1 MQKKTM
7 QALQKTSFLDANSA
21 SYLDQ
26 LYETFLTNPLS
37 VPKEWRNFFEETL
50 QGKSPESE
58 VLHSEVR
65 KQFQQLASHPLLQS
79 SVQSSSQLIDQSSS
93 QLSSQNAQSS
103 SQLSNQFTSIS
114 EPASEPK
121 ALSRES
127 KNCEKALMHE
137 RKQTQVHALIDAYRL
152 LGHLH
157 ADLDPL
163 KLRIK
168 PLVPELMLSFY
179 GLAQSDLNTV
189 YNANSLSGPK
199 ERSLKRI
206 LEDLQM
212 IYCGTAAFEFMHIPD
227 SPERAWVQMRV
238 EDLRLDS
245 KLSPEIKCHLL
256 ERVVA
261 AEGLEKYLGAKYPGA
276 KRFSLEGCDTLVIAL
291 DELIQYSGQNGAKE
305 IVMGMAHRGRL
316 NILTN
321 ILGKFPKQLFDEF
334 EGKLKT
340 NEQLE
345 SGDVK
350 YHQGFSSN
358 IETEGGV
365 VHIALAFNPSHLEIV
380 SPVVCGSVRARQE
393 RRNDIRRNEVI
404 AILMHGDAAFAGQ
417 GVVMETLNMSKTRG
431 YCIGGTIHIV
441 VNNQIGFTTSDPEDA
456 RSTLYCSDIGKM
468 LEIPIFHVNADDP
481 ESVYSIVQLALDYR
495 EKFKKDVIIDL
506 VGYRRQGHNEAD
518 EPAVTQPVMYHI
530 IRKLPTIVKLY
541 GDQLIKE
548 GILTEQAVG
557 DLVKNYRDIL
567 EAGQSQV
574 ARKLAKNVGLESV
587 GMEGNGKNNEVH
599 HPYSQDWEP
608 YFTKDWRAPVNTGF
622 PMERLKFLGQRL
634 QALPPNFELHSVIR
648 KGMNDRGKM
657 VAGELPIDWG
667 CGEILAY
674 ATLLDQGYAIR
685 LTGQDS
691 GRGTFFHRQAILH
704 NQTDNSEYI
713 PLAHLTPTQAPF
725 YIYDSLLSEEAVVGF
740 EYGYSATAPKTLVI
754 WEAQFGDFANNAQVV
769 IDQFISSGQQKW
781 GRLSGL
787 TLFLPHGYE
796 GQGPEHSSARIERY
810 LQLCAESN
818 IQVCVPS
825 TPAQIFHMLR
835 RQMIRVMRKPL
846 IVITPKSLLRHK
858 LAVSSLQDFAEG
870 RFFPVISEIDKLTSA
885 SVQRIILCSGK
896 IYYELLAARREQ
908 DIQDIAI
915 IRIEQLYPFP
925 ERELKA
931 VLHEYERAKDIVW
944 CQEEPQNQGAWYSS
958 NHHVEAVLD
967 HEQRLRYVGREP
979 AAAPAVGYH
988 HLHQEQQK
996 KIVADAL
1003 KSGQVT

>member
-1 MQKKTM
+1 MKKSSMQDLQKK
-7 QALQKTSFLDANSA
+7 SFLDANNA
-21 SYLDQ
+21 SYVDQ
-26 LYETFLTNPLS
+26 LYESFLTQPTS
-37 VPKEWRNFFEETL
+37 VPKDWRNFFEETL
-50 QGKSPESE
+50 QGKSPASES
-58 VLHSEVR
+58 LHSAIKDE
-65 KQFQQLASHPLLQS
+65 FQKLSHPS
-79 SVQSSSQLIDQSSS
+79 SPYSQYSPFS
-93 QLSSQNAQSS
+93 QPNSLS
-103 SQLSNQFTSIS
+103 
-114 EPASEPK
+114 
-121 ALSRES
+121 ALSTVPVNN
-127 KNCEKALMHE
+127 KNCEKALVHE
-137 RKQTQVHALIDAYRL
+137 RKQTGVHALIDAYRL

-157 ADLDPL
+157 ADIDPL

-168 PLVPELMLSFY
+168 PLIPELMLSFY
-179 GLAQSDLNTV
+179 GLEQNDLNTIFESD
-189 YNANSLSGPK
+189 SLFGPK
-199 ERSLKRI
+199 ERTLKRI
-206 LEDLQM
+206 LADLQT
-212 IYCGTAAFEFMHIPD
+212 IYCGTSAFEFMHIPD
-227 SPERAWVQMRV
+227 SPERSWVQTRV
-238 EDLRLDS
+238 EEMRLES
-245 KLSPEIKCHLL
+245 KLSPEIKRHLL
-256 ERVVA
+256 ERITA

-276 KRFSLEGCDTLVIAL
+276 KRFSLEGCDTLVVAL
-291 DELIQYSGQNGAKE
+291 DELIQYSGQKGAKE

-321 ILGKFPKQLFDEF
+321 ILGKYPKQLFDEF
-334 EGKLKT
+334 EGKLKQD
-340 NEQLE
+340 ERLE

-358 IETEGGV
+358 IETDGGM

-393 RRNDIRRNEVI
+393 RRNDIKRDEVI

-431 YCIGGTIHIV
+431 YFIGGSIHIV

-481 ESVYSIVQLALDYR
+481 EAVYATVRLALEYR

-530 IRKLPTIVKLY
+530 IRKLPTVLKLY

-548 GILTEQAVG
+548 DVLTEQEVTTMA
-557 DLVKNYRDIL
+557 KNYRDAL
-567 EAGQSQV
+567 EAGQNQV
-574 ARKLAKNVGLESV
+574 ARKLAQV
-587 GMEGNGKNNEVH
+587 GMEGEIKSSAGKNEMR
-599 HPYSQDWEP
+599 HPYSQDWSQ
-608 YFTKDWRAPVNTGF
+608 YFSKDWRGSINTGVS
-622 PMERLKFLGQRL
+622 MERLKFLGDRL
-634 QALPPNFELHSVIR
+634 QALPANFELHSVIK
-648 KGMNDRGKM
+648 KGMNDRRKM
-657 VAGELPIDWG
+657 EEGELPIDWG
-667 CGEILAY
+667 CGETLAY
-674 ATLLDQGYAIR
+674 ATLLDEGYPVR

-704 NQTDNSEYI
+704 NQVDNSEYI

-725 YIYDSLLSEEAVVGF
+725 HIYDTLLSEEAVLGF

-769 IDQFISSGQQKW
+769 IDQFISSGEQKW

-818 IQVCVPS
+818 LQVCVPS

-835 RQMIRVMRKPL
+835 RQILRLMRKPL

-858 LAVSSLQDFAEG
+858 LAVSSLKDLAEG
-870 RFFPVISEIDKLTSA
+870 SFLPVYPEIDQLTPQV
-885 SVQRIILCSGK
+885 VQRVILCSGK
-896 IYYELLAARREQ
+896 IYYELLEARRQ
-908 DIQDIAI
+908 KNIQDIAI

-925 ERELKA
+925 EKELKDA
-931 VLHEYERAKDIVW
+931 LTHYGQAKDVIW

-958 NHHVEAVLD
+958 NHHITAVLGQKQ
-967 HEQRLRYVGREP
+967 HLRYVGREA

-996 KIVADAL
+996 AVVEDAL
-1003 KSGQVT
+1003 KIGKDHL